1 MMRLCSIA
9 LFVVSL
15 LSSIATASATEVEAS
30 FKCATNSAT
39 EHTIPAEEYV
49 FEESIAPLFV
59 TPTSNGA
66 QSITPLSRT
75 LPRSLRSTEQSHNIS
90 RIVNAID
97 STMAATRY
105 GLYNHK
111 ILFVS
116 HSRHYYLYRF
126 VRLII

>member
-1 MMRLCSIA
+1 MMHLCSIA

-39 EHTIPAEEYV
+39 EHTTPAEEYV

-75 LPRSLRSTEQSHNIS
+75 LPRALRSTEQSHNIS

-116 HSRHYYLYRF
+116 HSRHYYLYRL

>member
-39 EHTIPAEEYV
+39 EHTTHAEEYV

-59 TPTSNGA
+59 TSTSNGA

-75 LPRSLRSTEQSHNIS
+75 LPRALRSTEQSHNTS

-116 HSRHYYLYRF
+116 HSRHYYLYRL

>member
-1 MMRLCSIA
+1 MMSLCSIA

-15 LSSIATASATEVEAS
+15 LVSIAPVSATEVEVS
-30 FKCATNSAT
+30 FRCATNSTT
-39 EHTIPAEEYV
+39 EHTTHAEEQI
-49 FEESIAPLFV
+49 FEASNASLFV
-59 TPTSNGA
+59 TPTSSSA

-75 LPRSLRSTEQSHNIS
+75 LPRTLRSTEQSHNIS

-116 HSRHYYLYRF
+116 HSRHYYLYRL

>member
-1 MMRLCSIA
+1 MMSLCSIV
-9 LFVVSL
+9 LFIVSL
-15 LSSIATASATEVEAS
+15 LVSIAPVSATEVEAS
-30 FKCATNSAT
+30 FRCATSSAT
-39 EHTIPAEEYV
+39 EHTTHAQEQI
-49 FEESIAPLFV
+49 FEASIASLFV
-59 TPTSNGA
+59 TPTSSSA
-66 QSITPLSRT
+66 QSITPLART
-75 LPRSLRSTEQSHNIS
+75 LPRTLRSTEQSHSIS

-116 HSRHYYLYRF
+116 HSRHYYLYRL

>member
-1 MMRLCSIA
+1 MMPLCSIA

-15 LSSIATASATEVEAS
+15 LVSIAPVSATEVEAS
-30 FKCATNSAT
+30 FRCATNSAT
-39 EHTIPAEEYV
+39 EHTTHAEEQI
-49 FEESIAPLFV
+49 FEASIAPLFV

-75 LPRSLRSTEQSHNIS
+75 LPRALRSTEQSHNIS

-116 HSRHYYLYRF
+116 HSRHYYLYRL